1 MPAAPSLQILTRAC
15 QKHLRVQAR
24 PSTHSNFGMTQFSKV
39 HTVHQGSVLR
49 ELSSQVRCELYPPII
64 ILPSHK
70 FLHAFHPQPQ
80 LPPLAWSCHQLVT
93 TCLIFRG
100 CCMGRLRSLSAAI
113 SIKKG
118 FRIRICLGLTSQ
130 MRGGCFQKPFRTY
143 GVGLEGRCEKS

>member
-15 QKHLRVQAR
+15 QKHLKVQAR
-24 PSTHSNFGMTQFSKV
+24 PFTHSTFRMTQFSKV

-49 ELSSQVRCELYPPII
+49 KRSSKLRCEPHPPSSFS
-64 ILPSHK
+64 PQE
-70 FLHAFHPQPQ
+70 FLLTFHPQPQ
-80 LPPLAWSCHQLVT
+80 PPPLLGQQPVT

-143 GVGLEGRCEKS
+143 GGGLEGSREKR